1 MFVVAD
7 MGSTKTDWSFVDE
20 SKKVTLIKTQG
31 FNPYF
36 YSTEDIKNILRPAF
50 LGKDL
55 PLTVADKLYFYGSG
69 CSSDE
74 KCAIVKNALVEF
86 FPNAE
91 IFITHDL
98 LGSARALCGKN
109 KGVACILGTG
119 SNSCLYDGENIVAN
133 VPSLG
138 FLLGDEGGGSD
149 MGRELIKYYTYGEL
163 PKDLEQKFE
172 EEFKMNRK
180 LLLKEVYETK
190 HTNVYCAT
198 YSRFVAEHKENPVMQ
213 QLIDE
218 RLDQFFKRHVSK
230 YENYQE
236 LPINFIGSTAY
247 YYANTL
253 RKVAIRYGTRVGIII
268 QNPMEKLIAFH
279 NGL

>member
-1 MFVVAD
+1 MFVIAD
-7 MGSTKTDWSFVDE
+7 MGSTKTDWSFVDDN
-20 SKKVTLIKTQG
+20 KKVTLIKTQG

-36 YSTEDIKNILRPAF
+36 YSTEEIKLILKPAF
-50 LGKDL
+50 LNKNL
-55 PLTVADKLYFYGSG
+55 HLTSVLKLYFYGSG

-74 KCAIVKNALVEF
+74 KCATVKDALTEF

-91 IFITHDL
+91 IFVTHDL
-98 LGSARALCGKN
+98 LGSARAVCGRN
-109 KGVACILGTG
+109 KGIACILGTG
-119 SNSCLYDGENIVAN
+119 SNSCLYDGGNIVAN

-149 MGRELIKYYTYGEL
+149 MGRELIKYYNYGEL
-163 PKDLEQKFE
+163 PIDLEQKFE
-172 EEFKMNRK
+172 QEFKMNRK

-190 HTNVYCAT
+190 HPNVYCAT
-198 YSRFVAEHKENPVMQ
+198 YSRFVAEHKLNPVMQ

-218 RLDQFFKRHVSK
+218 RLDQFFKRHVIK
-230 YENYQE
+230 YEGYKE

-247 YYANTL
+247 YYADTL

-279 NGL
+279 HGL